1 MTIKELTEQQKRGVD
16 AVFRRRVVSAYEL
29 GFITVEQ
36 VVNDL
41 NISRPLL
48 RRWCRWYYLQRIGQT
63 SLTKTSDKITKTSD
77 EMAKSK
83 HTLEFEQRIVELEK
97 ALLAARL
104 GQESLE
110 MMLAHVEKKY
120 DLTKGDIK
128 KKRGAL
134 LSKK

>member
-1 MTIKELTEQQKRGVD
+1 MTIKELCEQQKGGID

-41 NISRPLL
+41 KISRSLL
-48 RRWCRWYYLQRIGQT
+48 RRWCRWYYLQRTEQAT
-63 SLTKTSDKITKTSD
+63 SIKTADK
-77 EMAKSK
+77 MAKSK
-83 HTLEFEQRIVELEK
+83 HTLELEKRIAELEK
-97 ALLAARL
+97 ALSAAHL

-120 DLTKGDIK
+120 DLSKGDIK

-134 LSKK
+134 SLKK

>member
-1 MTIKELTEQQKRGVD
+1 MTINELVVQQKGGVD
-16 AVFRRRVVSAYEL
+16 GDFRRRVVSAYEL

-41 NISRPLL
+41 KISRSLL
-48 RRWCRWYYLQRIGQT
+48 RRWCRWFYLERLG
-63 SLTKTSDKITKTSD
+63 KTSVVKNGDK
-77 EMAKSK
+77 MAKSK
-83 HTLEFEQRIVELEK
+83 HTLELEKRIAELEK
-97 ALLAARL
+97 SLLAAQL

-128 KKRGAL
+128 KKLGAIS
-134 LSKK
+134 SKK

>member
-1 MTIKELTEQQKRGVD
+1 MTIKELSEQQKRGVD
-16 AVFRRRVVSAYEL
+16 GVFRRRVVSAYEL

-36 VVNDL
+36 VVNEL
-41 NISRPLL
+41 KISRPLL

-63 SLTKTSDKITKTSD
+63 SLPKTRDK
-77 EMAKSK
+77 MAKSK
-83 HTLEFEQRIVELEK
+83 HTLELEQRIAELEK
-97 ALLAARL
+97 SLLAARL

-128 KKRGAL
+128 KKRGAIS
-134 LSKK
+134 SKK

>member
-1 MTIKELTEQQKRGVD
+1 MTINELVEQQKCGVD
-16 AVFRRRVVSAYEL
+16 GVFRRRVVSAYEL
-29 GFITVEQ
+29 GFITIEQ

-48 RRWCRWYYLQRIGQT
+48 RRWCRWYYLQRVGQT
-63 SLTKTSDKITKTSD
+63 TSPKTTDKTDK
-77 EMAKSK
+77 MAKSK
-83 HTLEFEQRIVELEK
+83 HTIELEKRIVELEK

-110 MMLAHVEKKY
+110 MMLAQVEKKY
-120 DLTKGDIK
+120 DLSKGEIK

-134 LSKK
+134 SLKK